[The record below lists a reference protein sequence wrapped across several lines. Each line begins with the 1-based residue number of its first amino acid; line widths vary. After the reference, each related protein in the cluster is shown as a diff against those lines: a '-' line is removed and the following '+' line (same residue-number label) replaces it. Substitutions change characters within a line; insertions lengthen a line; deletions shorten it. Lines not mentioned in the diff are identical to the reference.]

1 MPAGGAAVAHV
12 AFDLDGTLVDSRA
25 DLVAA
30 VNHVLASMGRVPLP
44 AETLT
49 GFVGEGARRLVERAL
64 APAAPA
70 DVDAGLARFMAWY
83 GEHLLDATVPYPG
96 IVDML
101 DRIAERPVVLT
112 VLSNKPEAMSRD
124 ILCGL
129 GLATRF
135 ADVIGGDSLPTR
147 KPDPA
152 GMGLLCARTG
162 TAPERTLLVGDSVID
177 LRTAE
182 AAGVTFCGVAWGLAP
197 DGLRAAGCERLIA
210 TPAELVPIVQ
220 RMPGSAA

>member
-1 MPAGGAAVAHV
+1 M

-30 VNHVLASMGRVPLP
+30 VNHVLTSMGRAALP

-64 APAAPA
+64 APASPA
-70 DVDAGLARFMAWY
+70 DVDAGLAGFMTWY
-83 GEHLLDATVPYPG
+83 GAHLLDATLPYPG

-101 DRIAERPVVLT
+101 DRLAERPVVLT

-124 ILCGL
+124 ILTGL

-152 GMGLLCARTG
+152 GMMLLCARTG
-162 TAPERTLLVGDSVID
+162 TPAEHALLVGDSVID

-182 AAGVTFCGVAWGLAP
+182 AAGVGFCGVAWGLAP
-197 DGLRAAGCERLIA
+197 DGLRAAGCARMIA

-220 RMPGSAA
+220 RIPGSAA